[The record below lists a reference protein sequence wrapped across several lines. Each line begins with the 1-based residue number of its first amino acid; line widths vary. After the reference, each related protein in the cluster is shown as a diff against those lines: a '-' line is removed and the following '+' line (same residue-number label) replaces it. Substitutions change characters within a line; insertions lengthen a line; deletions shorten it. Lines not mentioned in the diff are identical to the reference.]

1 MFIRIVYSSYLFFLH
16 INFYLILHFFLT
28 YKSFFNY
35 KFRLYILSNFF
46 FHVQSSEHIFE
57 QCFSIH
63 GNVVAGYCSR
73 LIIKTILILVK
84 ECNERFN
91 DFDRIKKNKKICNY
105 SLFFKIYFCEFLCIS
120 FSNNQFKFLYHSNL
134 IKFFLQLL
142 QIISYITIDIYA
154 IYIPIF
160 LCN

>member
-1 MFIRIVYSSYLFFLH
+1 MLFYSWERRCRLLFEVNHKNNFNSRQRI
-16 INFYLILHFFLT
+16 
-28 YKSFFNY
+28 
-35 KFRLYILSNFF
+35 
-46 FHVQSSEHIFE
+46 
-57 QCFSIH
+57 
-63 GNVVAGYCSR
+63 
-73 LIIKTILILVK
+73 
-84 ECNERFN
+84 NERFN